1 MNCPYCGKP
10 MRCGYVQGARG
21 VIFSEW
27 EKVLFVTKNPFS
39 KKDKTITGMFET
51 ASPAL
56 YCDDCDCLLWKK
68 DLPQETE

>member
-10 MRCGYVQGARG
+10 MRRGYIQGARG

-27 EKVLFVTKNPFS
+27 EKVLFITKNPFS
-39 KKDKTITGMFET
+39 KKDKTITGVFET

-68 DLPQETE
+68 NLPMETE